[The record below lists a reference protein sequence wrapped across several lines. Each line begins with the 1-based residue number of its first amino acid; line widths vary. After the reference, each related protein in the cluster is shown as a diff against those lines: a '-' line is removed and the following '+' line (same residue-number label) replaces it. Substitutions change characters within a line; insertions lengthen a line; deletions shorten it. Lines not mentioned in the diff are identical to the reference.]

1 MSIFDILS
9 ANPMLLTFAAAV
21 VGLIIGSFLNV
32 VIYRLPKMME
42 ADWQQQCKEYL
53 GQVSEQDEKPARFDL
68 VSPGSRCP
76 HCQQEIPFY
85 RNIPVVSFLL
95 QRGRCANCKAKISW
109 RYPLVEILTAVLTVA
124 VVVKFGV
131 TWQALAAMLLTWVLI
146 TLALIDFDTQLLPD
160 SMTLPM
166 IWLGLILSLIPLYVD
181 SVASIVGAVCGYML
195 LWSVF
200 HLFKLVT
207 GKEGMGF
214 GDFKLLAMLGAWL
227 GWKMIPLII
236 LLSSF
241 AGAVIGILLVVF
253 KGHNKEHPIPFGP
266 YLAIAGWGA
275 LMFGE
280 NIVQHYLNLTI

>member
-1 MSIFDILS
+1 MDMLNILS
-9 ANPMLLTFAAAV
+9 ANPLLLAFAATV
-21 VGLIIGSFLNV
+21 LGLIIGSFLNV

-42 ADWQQQCKEYL
+42 ADWRQQCKEYL
-53 GQVSEQDEKPARFDL
+53 GQECEQDEKPERFDL
-68 VSPGSRCP
+68 ISPGSRCP
-76 HCQQEIPFY
+76 HCQQAIPFS
-85 RNIPVVSFLL
+85 RNIPLVSFLL
-95 QRGRCANCKAKISW
+95 QRGRCANCDAKISW
-109 RYPLVEILTAVLTVA
+109 RYPLVELLTAVLTVA
-124 VVVKFGV
+124 VVMKFGV
-131 TWQALAAMLLTWVLI
+131 SWQAVAAVLLTWVLI
-146 TLALIDFDTQLLPD
+146 TLALIDYDTQLLPD

-166 IWLGLILSLIPLYVD
+166 IWLGLLLSLIPLYVD
-181 SVASIVGAVCGYML
+181 SVASIIGAVSGYML
-195 LWSVF
+195 LWLVF
-200 HLFKLVT
+200 HLFKLIT

-241 AGAVIGILLVVF
+241 AGAVIGILLVVL

-280 NIVQHYLNLTI
+280 KIVEHYLNLTI